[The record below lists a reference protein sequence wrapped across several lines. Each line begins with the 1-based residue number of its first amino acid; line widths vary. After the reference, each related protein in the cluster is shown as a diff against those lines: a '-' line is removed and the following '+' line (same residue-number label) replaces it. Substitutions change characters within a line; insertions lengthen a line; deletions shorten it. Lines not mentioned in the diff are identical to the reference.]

1 MSPMLALFGHGAMS
15 DLSPQCA
22 LKRTSA
28 YALSNFEVVM
38 LPARRSL
45 GDERVAVRRA
55 ASPPVASILEWSRNA
70 SVELRPRGLISGGL
84 TPICVHID
92 AGRRRSRI
100 IGAMAPKI
108 AEGAR
113 RGRGRPSAFDRDA
126 ARE

>member
-1 MSPMLALFGHGAMS
+1 MRGLPFGGPRPHLA
-15 DLSPQCA
+15 
-22 LKRTSA
+22 
-28 YALSNFEVVM
+28 
-38 LPARRSL
+38 
-45 GDERVAVRRA
+45 
-55 ASPPVASILEWSRNA
+55 ASILEWSRDA

-108 AEGAR
+108 VEGAR

-126 ARE
+126 ALEKAMKLFWERGYHGAWFDDLMSALGIGPSGF